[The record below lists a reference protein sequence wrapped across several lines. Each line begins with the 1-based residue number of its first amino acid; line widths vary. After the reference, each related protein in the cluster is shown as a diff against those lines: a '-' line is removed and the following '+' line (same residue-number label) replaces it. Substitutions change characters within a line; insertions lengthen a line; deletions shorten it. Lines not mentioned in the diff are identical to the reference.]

1 MILMSMMTNSY
12 TLDPALILATVL
24 ILGIA
29 PVPDI
34 EGQLMGARL
43 TGARLMGVRLMG
55 VRVMEVPLILPLL
68 QQDILRHLIL
78 GHMPVL
84 SREVSLVR
92 ACKFQ
97 CLAQFM
103 DHRLESRWS
112 QALPMVVA

>member
-34 EGQLMGARL
+34 EGQLMGAQL
-43 TGARLMGVRLMG
+43 TGARLMG

-103 DHRLESRWS
+103 DH
-112 QALPMVVA
+112 